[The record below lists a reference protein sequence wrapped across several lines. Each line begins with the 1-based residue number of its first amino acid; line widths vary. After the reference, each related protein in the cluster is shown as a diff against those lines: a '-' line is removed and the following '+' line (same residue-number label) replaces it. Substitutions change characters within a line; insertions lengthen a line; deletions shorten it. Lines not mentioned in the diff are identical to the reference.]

1 MASDDKGTSVKSAE
15 RALGLIEY
23 VSEHESVSFGEIL
36 TELSIPRSSAHG
48 LLQTLTATGWVA
60 HDPRTRQY
68 SLGLRA
74 WQIGQNFRGHTDLL
88 GIVRPLMDKLAAAVG
103 ETVQLA
109 QLDGVNNVYIAI
121 SQAARTMRL
130 ASSVGTQLP
139 AHATGIGKTLL
150 GLLPPAEAE
159 RRLRAAAPLAHL
171 TERTVSDV
179 DELLVLLDRVR
190 REGFAVDDE
199 EYISGCRCVA
209 VPLPFL
215 SDAHRQM
222 ALSVT
227 MPTSLTTE
235 QWPADILA
243 QLRATVSELEA
254 TIRP

>member
-1 MASDDKGTSVKSAE
+1 MAADDKGTSVKSAE
-15 RALGLIEY
+15 RALGLIEF

-48 LLQTLTATGWVA
+48 LLQTLTATGWVS

-74 WQIGQNFRGHTDLL
+74 WQIGQNFRGNTDLL
-88 GIVRPLMDKLAAAVG
+88 GIVRPIMDRLAASAG

-121 SQAARTMRL
+121 SQPARTMRL

-139 AHATGIGKTLL
+139 AHATGIGKALL
-150 GLLPPAEAE
+150 SLLLPEEAE

-171 TERTVSDV
+171 TENTVSDV
-179 DELLVLLDRVR
+179 DELLALLDRVR
-190 REGFAVDDE
+190 DEGFAVDDE

-215 SDAHRQM
+215 SDGYRQM
-222 ALSVT
+222 ALSLT
-227 MPTSLTTE
+227 MPTSRTTAG
-235 QWPADILA
+235 WPLDVYDT
-243 QLRATVSELEA
+243 LRGTVAELEA

>member
-1 MASDDKGTSVKSAE
+1 MATDDKGTSVKSAE
-15 RALGLIEY
+15 RALGLIEF

-36 TELSIPRSSAHG
+36 AELSIPRSSAHG
-48 LLQTLTATGWVA
+48 LLQTLTASGWVA

-88 GIVRPLMDKLAAAVG
+88 GIVRPFMDKLAAAVG

-159 RRLRAAAPLAHL
+159 RRLRAAAPLEHL
-171 TERTVSDV
+171 TDKTVSDV
-179 DELLVLLDRVR
+179 DELLVVLDRVR
-190 REGFAVDDE
+190 VEGFALDDE
-199 EYISGCRCVA
+199 DYMRGCRRVA

-215 SDAHRQM
+215 SDAHTQTAM
-222 ALSVT
+222 SLT
-227 MPTSLTTE
+227 MPTSRTGG
-235 QWPADILA
+235 QWPYDILG
-243 QLRATVSELEA
+243 QLRETVAELEA